1 LFDKISNT
9 YCAKTEEEGAAMI
22 EFLGLAISCIGVGND
37 LLNTKHDRETWKDEE
52 WAVNG
57 QFLEPAIKAGLV
69 TGAMDSFRW
78 VSEDDVL
85 TRELERTHQVVF
97 AYNDEKKIRY
107 RIVRGRRGERKLV
120 LMQKIVTLSLHVAG
134 QK

>member
-1 LFDKISNT
+1 MF
-9 YCAKTEEEGAAMI
+9 
-22 EFLGLAISCIGVGND
+22 EFLGVALSFIGVTND
-37 LLNTKHDRETWKDEE
+37 GLNTQHDRETWKDEE
-52 WAVNG
+52 WAVNRK
-57 QFLEPAIKAGLV
+57 FPELALKAGLV
-69 TGAMDSFRW
+69 TGAMDRFRW

-120 LMQKIVTLSLHVAG
+120 LMQKGERRLVLMPKTAALMDG
-134 QK
+134 N

>member
-1 LFDKISNT
+1 
-9 YCAKTEEEGAAMI
+9 MV
-22 EFLGLAISCIGVGND
+22 EFVGVELSFIGVPDDG
-37 LLNTKHDRETWKDEE
+37 LNTKHDHETWNNEE
-52 WAVNG
+52 WAVNRK
-57 QFLEPAIKAGLV
+57 FPELALKAGLV
-69 TGAMDSFRW
+69 TGAMDRFRW

-120 LMQKIVTLSLHVAG
+120 LMQKGERRLVLMPKTAALMDG
-134 QK
+134 N

>member
-1 LFDKISNT
+1 MF
-9 YCAKTEEEGAAMI
+9 
-22 EFLGLAISCIGVGND
+22 EFLGVAISFIDVTND
-37 LLNTKHDRETWKDEE
+37 GLNTQHDRETWNDAE
-52 WAVNG
+52 WAVNRK
-57 QFLEPAIKAGLV
+57 FPELALKAGLV
-69 TGAMDSFRW
+69 TGAIDRFRW

-120 LMQKIVTLSLHVAG
+120 LTQKGERKLVLMPKTAALMDG
-134 QK
+134 D